1 MPPRSLAAAPS
12 WSSATEYVN
21 VRARIGIGRTV
32 HGGVVRAPAY
42 GATVQRLR
50 RLSEAE
56 CYARCYGWR
65 GGEDSVRVVKV
76 TPRTPRFETTVS
88 GELLRVLFEDKI
100 DSRTPEAA

>member
-1 MPPRSLAAAPS
+1 MA
-12 WSSATEYVN
+12 
-21 VRARIGIGRTV
+21 GTV
-32 HGGVVRAPAY
+32 HGDVVRAPAY

-65 GGEDSVRVVKV
+65 GGEDSVRVLKV
-76 TPRTPRFETTVS
+76 TPRSPRYETTVS
-88 GELLRVLFEDKI
+88 GELLRVLFQDKI